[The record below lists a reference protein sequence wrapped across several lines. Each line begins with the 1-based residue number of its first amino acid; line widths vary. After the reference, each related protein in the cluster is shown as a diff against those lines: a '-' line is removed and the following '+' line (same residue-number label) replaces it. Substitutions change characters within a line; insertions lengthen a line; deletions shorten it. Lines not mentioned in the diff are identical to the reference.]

1 MVRGISGRKTILYF
15 SLKNQLLTTKTEEF
29 SRDVRTA
36 RETIFINS
44 NLLYVSFVQLYL
56 AQSAANEKELF
67 LLNQLSTKKLK
78 FNMD

>member
-1 MVRGISGRKTILYF
+1 LAKGISGRKTILYS
-15 SLKNQLLTTKTEEF
+15 SLRNQLLTTKAGEL
-29 SRDVRTA
+29 SRDVKTA

-56 AQSAANEKELF
+56 AQSAASEKELF